1 MEFLLRRL
9 ISMIITTALVVVM
22 IFLVFR
28 IIPGDPAL
36 ILLGTEADESQLEAM
51 RQKLGTDRPVLEQF
65 FRWIG
70 GVFNGNLGESLRF
83 TQPVLRLI
91 GDRLVVTLPLALMAI
106 SIVMVVGI
114 PSGLLLALYRN
125 SLIDTLF
132 SLLTQLGIAVPSF
145 WAGILLML
153 LFSVQ
158 LGWLPIGTFTSWQE
172 DAPAAFRSLIL
183 PAVAVALP
191 PLAIVV
197 RYVRNGFIDQWNQ
210 DYVRTAMSKG
220 LSQRLI
226 IYRHVL
232 RNTLVPVIT
241 VLGIIF
247 ADIVSGTLVIEQVFA
262 LPGIG
267 RLLVTAVGYR
277 DFPLLQGLALYIAL
291 VVIGLNFLV
300 DIAYRWIDP
309 RIRLN

>member
-36 ILLGTEADESQLEAM
+36 ILLGTEADESQIEAM

-145 WAGILLML
+145 WAGILLMM
-153 LFSVQ
+153 LFSS
-158 LGWLPIGTFTSWQE
+158 LT
-172 DAPAAFRSLIL
+172 RSL
-183 PAVAVALP
+183 
-191 PLAIVV
+191 
-197 RYVRNGFIDQWNQ
+197 
-210 DYVRTAMSKG
+210 S
-220 LSQRLI
+220 S
-226 IYRHVL
+226 
-232 RNTLVPVIT
+232 
-241 VLGIIF
+241 
-247 ADIVSGTLVIEQVFA
+247 
-262 LPGIG
+262 
-267 RLLVTAVGYR
+267 
-277 DFPLLQGLALYIAL
+277 
-291 VVIGLNFLV
+291 
-300 DIAYRWIDP
+300 
-309 RIRLN
+309 